1 MVKKLFFFFQAV
13 LLIFSLQTSGQQ
25 SFPPGSTKIIIL
37 HTNDMHSKID
47 NFPKLAYLAD
57 SLRKINPIVFLV
69 AAGDNFTGN
78 PVVDMIEDK
87 GFPMIDLMN
96 HCGFDVSAIG
106 NHEFDMGQ
114 ELFNYR
120 MDQAAF
126 PFISC
131 NIQVAGGIL
140 KQPKPFIALTA
151 GKDITIAF
159 LGAIELNEQGIPDT
173 HPSKV
178 TGLKFTDPVKKMK
191 EFAWLKD
198 KYTLLIGLTHLGV
211 GTDVILADSMP
222 QLDLII
228 GGHSHTLIENP
239 LIRNGVQIVQA
250 GANLK
255 YVGKTTLVIDNGR
268 LIDRRDEIIPMDM
281 LTGINQ
287 KVQSLVDKYNKNEAF
302 NQVVGVAET
311 QIDGYDELG
320 SLMTD
325 AIKNKLNVDFAFQ
338 NQGGI
343 RIQNIPRGNITLKDV
358 YQLDPFNNQ
367 IVVYRMNLVEIAS
380 LICNAFNIDKSID
393 LQVSGLNYTVTT
405 TAEGK
410 CGSVEI
416 IDNSGNPLDPRKNYS
431 VAVNSYVAAS
441 YRFDHHDPGITASQT
456 TVQVLIDYLSDV
468 KKVNYSGVKRAFL
481 NGEK

>member
-1 MVKKLFFFFQAV
+1 MIRKVFLPLAV
-13 LLIFSLQTSGQQ
+13 IVLIFYLRTAAQPLVTAG
-25 SFPPGSTKIIIL
+25 PTEIIIL

-47 NFPKLAYLAD
+47 NLSKLAYLAD
-57 SLRKINPIVFLV
+57 SLRKTHPVVFLV

-78 PVVDMIEDK
+78 PVVDMVEDK

-96 HCGFDVSAIG
+96 RCGFDVSAIG

-120 MDQAAF
+120 MDQATF

-131 NIQVAGGIL
+131 NIQVTGGTMR
-140 KQPKPFIALTA
+140 QPKPFFAMNA
-151 GKDITIAF
+151 GKDISIAF
-159 LGAIELNEQGIPDT
+159 LGAIELNDQGIPDT

-178 TGLKFTDPVKKMK
+178 TGLKFSDPIKKMK

-211 GTDVILADSMP
+211 ETDAILADSMP

-228 GGHSHTLIENP
+228 GGHSHTLIDKP

-255 YVGKTTLVIDNGR
+255 YVGKTTLVVDKGK
-268 LIDRRDEIIPMDM
+268 LIERRDEIIPMSA
-281 LTGINQ
+281 LTGINPQ
-287 KVQSLVDKYNKNEAF
+287 IQTLIEKYNQNEAF
-302 NQVVGVAET
+302 SQVVGVAET
-311 QIDGYDELG
+311 PIEGYDELG
-320 SLMTD
+320 SFMTD
-325 AIKNKLNVDFAFQ
+325 AIKKRLKVDFAFQ

-343 RIQNIPRGNITLKDV
+343 RVQNIPQGNITMKDV

-367 IVVYRMNLVEIAS
+367 IVIYNMNLSEIIS
-380 LICNAFNIDKSID
+380 LICNAFNIEKSID

-405 TAEGK
+405 DSEGK
-410 CGSVEI
+410 CAGVEI
-416 IDNSGNPLDPRKNYS
+416 VGYQGKPLNPAKEYT
-431 VAVNSYVAAS
+431 VAVNSYMAAS
-441 YRFDHHDPGITASQT
+441 YRFNHRDPGTTASQT